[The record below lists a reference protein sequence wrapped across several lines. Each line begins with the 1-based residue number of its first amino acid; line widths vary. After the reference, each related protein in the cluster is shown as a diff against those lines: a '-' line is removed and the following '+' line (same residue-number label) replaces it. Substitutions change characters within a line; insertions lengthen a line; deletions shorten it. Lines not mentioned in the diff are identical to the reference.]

1 MGYSQSLRKL
11 RKPFRFVRRNWV
23 AFALGVCLTFCL
35 GVIYQALLAGSRDP
49 LRPMSTIVTIPWA
62 PQTVIRWDAT
72 IDQMAHKYSID
83 PNLVAIIMTLESG
96 GYTQALSGAGAVG
109 LMQVTPPT
117 ASDIA
122 RKYLK
127 LPVTTYDL
135 SDPATNIEFGTAY
148 LSYLRGLYG
157 DPQHDPTGYA
167 TVELI
172 AAGYNGGPG
181 AAKKLRDGQ
190 GLTSTETVS
199 YSRDAANMWR
209 ERHSPT
215 SPTYTR
221 WLERGGQN
229 LIDKAKAQPD
239 NQ

>member
-1 MGYSQSLRKL
+1 M
-11 RKPFRFVRRNWV
+11 
-23 AFALGVCLTFCL
+23 
-35 GVIYQALLAGSRDP
+35 YQAIYIGTRDP
-49 LRPMSTIVTIPWA
+49 LRPMSTVVTIAWA
-62 PQTVIRWDAT
+62 PESVVRWDDT
-72 IDQMAHKYSID
+72 IDEMARKYSID
-83 PNLVAIIMTLESG
+83 PNLIAIIMTLESG
-96 GYTQALSGAGAVG
+96 GYSKAVSGAGAVG
-109 LMQVTPPT
+109 LMQITPPT
-117 ASDIA
+117 AGDIA
-122 RKYLK
+122 RKHLK

-135 SDPATNIEFGTAY
+135 QDPKTNIEFGVAY
-148 LSYLRGLYG
+148 LAYLRGLFG
-157 DPQHDPTGYA
+157 DPQHDPTGYN

-209 ERHSPT
+209 ERQAAS

-229 LIDKAKAQPD
+229 LINKAKAEPHAR
-239 NQ
+239 

>member
-1 MGYSQSLRKL
+1 MRKL
-11 RKPFRFVRRNWV
+11 RRPVRCIKRNWL
-23 AFALGVCLTFCL
+23 AFTLGVCLTFCL
-35 GVIYQALLAGSRDP
+35 SVAYQALHRTQDP
-49 LRPMSTIVTIPWA
+49 LRLMSSIVTIPWA
-62 PQTVIRWDAT
+62 PQTVVRWDAT
-72 IDQMAHKYSID
+72 IDQMARKYSID

-96 GYTQALSGAGAVG
+96 GYSNAQSGAGAIG

-127 LPVTTYDL
+127 QPVATYDL
-135 SDPATNIEFGTAY
+135 YDPKTNIEFGVAY
-148 LSYLRGLYG
+148 LAYLRSLYG
-157 DPQHDPTGYA
+157 DPQHDPSGYA

-209 ERHSPT
+209 ERHASNSPT
-215 SPTYTR
+215 FDR
-221 WLERGGQN
+221 WLERGGQK
-229 LIDKAKAQPD
+229 LIDKATAQTTVSL
-239 NQ
+239 